1 MKKLF
6 TFVSILFAV
15 ALIAKTI
22 VFVTE
27 LSGGGMTAG
36 DFWDNAIELSIAWVA
51 VLVGSVVYVN
61 QLVRGFGRP
70 KVIPFPLPFPVRED
84 AGDTE
89 CDGKPDEDGTE
100 ESTGA
105 DGKPEGDGSE
115 DGEQ

>member
-27 LSGGGMTAG
+27 LSGGGMTVG
-36 DFWDNAIELSIAWVA
+36 DFWDNAIELSIAWLA

-70 KVIPFPLPFPVRED
+70 KVIPFPIPFPVRED
-84 AGDTE
+84 
-89 CDGKPDEDGTE
+89 DGEGE
-100 ESTGA
+100 G

-115 DGEQ
+115 ESTGTDGKPEGDTTEGEQ

>member
-70 KVIPFPLPFPVRED
+70 KVIPFPIPFPVRED
-84 AGDTE
+84 EGE
-89 CDGKPDEDGTE
+89 G
-100 ESTGA
+100 
-105 DGKPEGDGSE
+105 DGKPEGDGSDE
-115 DGEQ
+115 STGTDGKPEGNTTEGEQ